1 MKVIGVVG
9 LPASGKG
16 EFSKIVKGMGIPVV
30 VMGDVIRDAV
40 KEAGLAPTDA
50 NLGAM
55 ADRLRTEEGMDAIA
69 NRCMALIMQQGA
81 PLVLVDGIRGDA
93 EVRVFRRQFP
103 GFVLVAIDSS
113 FEHRLER
120 LGTRGRSDDG
130 TSTGALRV
138 RDERERRWGL
148 DAALA
153 MADTRI
159 RNDGT
164 LAEYAT
170 VVRELLG
177 RTGCDV

>member
-16 EFSKIVKGMGIPVV
+16 EFSKIAGEMGIPVV
-30 VMGDVIRDAV
+30 VMGDVIRNVV
-40 KEAGLAPTDA
+40 KEGGLAPTDK
-50 NLGAM
+50 NLGAV
-55 ADRLRTEEGMDAIA
+55 ADRLRAEEGMDAIA
-69 NRCMALIMQQGA
+69 NRCVAAIMQHDT
-81 PLVLVDGIRGDA
+81 PLVLIDGIRGDA

-103 GFVLVAIDSS
+103 GFILVAIDSS

-130 TSTGALRV
+130 TSAAALRV

-153 MADTRI
+153 MADIRI

-164 LAEYAT
+164 LAEYAAA
-170 VVRELLG
+170 VHGLLDGLG
-177 RTGCDV
+177 RGT